1 MGDERK
7 VSAAFRQ
14 FWLGSVTLT
23 PYLAEMSQPRLLAS
37 IHDVGPRSETA
48 FDLLHDRF
56 AALGVATPALL
67 VVPDHWGEAP
77 IKPGTPFATRL
88 RALADGGHEIFLHG
102 WYHRDTGTHSG
113 AASFKARH
121 MTAGEGEFLGLDA
134 GEAERRI
141 RDGRALLEDI
151 IGRPVTGFVAPAWLY
166 GEGAHEALKATGI
179 QLAED
184 HWRVWN
190 PFTGAVLAKSPVI
203 TWASRTR
210 MRRWSSLAVAAAARM
225 VPLPKVVRLAVHPG
239 DVTSPALLASI
250 SATLK
255 SMLRTHAPGRYS
267 DL

>member
-1 MGDERK
+1 MH
-7 VSAAFRQ
+7 
-14 FWLGSVTLT
+14 
-23 PYLAEMSQPRLLAS
+23 QPSLLAS
-37 IHDVGPRSETA
+37 IHDVGPRSESA
-48 FDLLHDRF
+48 FDALHDRF

-77 IKPGTPFATRL
+77 IRPGTPFATRL

-102 WYHRDTGTHSG
+102 WFHRDTGTHAG
-113 AASFKARH
+113 AASFKAKH

-134 GEAERRI
+134 AEAERRI
-141 RDGRALLEDI
+141 RAGRALLEDI

-166 GEGAHEALKATGI
+166 GEGARAALTATGI

-184 HWRVWN
+184 HWQVWN
-190 PFTGAVLAKSPVI
+190 PVSGTVLARSPVI
-203 TWASRTR
+203 TWASRTP
-210 MRRWSSLAVAAAARM
+210 MRRWSSLAVAAVARM
-225 VPLPKVVRLAVHPG
+225 APLPKIMRLAVHPG

-255 SMLRTHAPGRYS
+255 SILRTHAPARYA

>member
-1 MGDERK
+1 MVQR
-7 VSAAFRQ
+7 
-14 FWLGSVTLT
+14 L
-23 PYLAEMSQPRLLAS
+23 LLAS
-37 IHDVGPRSETA
+37 IHDVGPRTETA
-48 FDLLHDRF
+48 FDALHERF
-56 AALGVATPALL
+56 ASLGVATPALL

-77 IKPGTPFATRL
+77 IRPGTPFATRL
-88 RALADGGHEIFLHG
+88 RSLADGGHEIFLHG
-102 WYHRDTGTHSG
+102 WFHRDSATHSG
-113 AASFKARH
+113 AASIKARH

-141 RDGRALLEDI
+141 RDGRALLEGI

-190 PFTGAVLAKSPVI
+190 PVTGAVLAKSPVI

-225 VPLPKVVRLAVHPG
+225 VPLPKVMRLAVHPG